1 MTRILKFIGISIF
14 MIITNAYMALA
25 NPSTPAN
32 SGRRI
37 EYKSFTSFPGVGRI
51 STLCELTDA
60 LWQLGIVVLIIS
72 VFGVLVYAGFT
83 YVTAGINVNGVS
95 EAKRRFASA
104 ITGLILGLSSVV
116 ILSIL
121 DVNLLTP
128 TCTLQFVG
136 SGTNPFNNI
145 TPGTPGT
152 SVPGNRNCDGCVS
165 LRSQGVTVADWNGT
179 NGPGR
184 TDRVLPQVAAATR
197 QVQSELASLG
207 TPIHVTAAWSD
218 GVGHSAG
225 SQHYLGLA
233 VDLQSVSG
241 SARNSRTLQ
250 QIAAAC
256 RKAGFTFV
264 LVEEYHTHCD
274 MR

>member
-104 ITGLILGLSSVV
+104 ITGLILGLSSVI

-145 TPGTPGT
+145 TFGTPGT
-152 SVPGNRNCDGCVS
+152 SVPGNRNCDGCVLLTS
-165 LRSQGVTVADWNGT
+165 RGVTIASGFIHEGANA
-179 NGPGR
+179 R
-184 TDRVLPQVAAATR
+184 AMPQVVDAWKRVQDRMAAD
-197 QVQSELASLG
+197 G
-207 TPIHVTAAWSD
+207 IPIFATAAYAP
-218 GVGHSAG
+218 GTGHSAG

-233 VDLQSVSG
+233 IDGQPIAG
-241 SARNSRTLQ
+241 SSRTQRVLQ
-250 QIAAAC
+250 NMANYCKQE
-256 RKAGFTFV
+256 GFTFV
-264 LVEEYHTHCD
+264 MTYPGGWVHCD